1 MVKPASLLGWTRS
14 LRWRIQAWYAA
25 VLLIALSVFS
35 VLLYWEAARSL
46 WDEVDTDMLA
56 GARIVE
62 GTMRRL
68 APPVLESLAPG
79 PGFRRDQQRRDPPFP
94 PPMDRPPPRANW
106 REGNNPGV
114 PPPTREL
121 PPRRSLQERLTPQEA
136 SNQMPD
142 LKPAIE
148 WTNIERLL
156 PGRLKREPDEV
167 VLTVWGPEGELLF
180 SKGTNER
187 SLNWS
192 QVDTANLKNV
202 LVLRQMRGS
211 MRDLLIRGP
220 SDTTI
225 CFGLDVT
232 RELNRMAR
240 FSAFLVAT
248 ALGTFA
254 LAWLGGAWCLKRTLG
269 PMATI
274 EKTAS
279 TIGADQWN
287 ERLPVHAMDTELAD
301 VAAAINGMLD
311 RLQAGFERQ
320 REFTADASHELR
332 TPLAIL
338 LSSTELAL
346 SKERSAEAYRAELEK
361 CHRAAQRMN
370 GLVDSLLTLARLDP
384 EKQNIHKE
392 NVNLSQLCIEQ
403 LDYFDELALKQKITL
418 QNDID
423 PCIVMGDRGLLE
435 RLISNLLINAI
446 TYNKEGGWVKLALKH
461 ATDGCILTVTDN
473 GYGIPA
479 PDLPHIFT
487 RFYRVDKA
495 RSRMNGGS
503 GLGLAICDS
512 VVRLHHGSIAVE
524 STENE
529 GTQFKVH
536 LPSFG

>member
-1 MVKPASLLGWTRS
+1 
-14 LRWRIQAWYAA
+14 
-25 VLLIALSVFS
+25 
-35 VLLYWEAARSL
+35 
-46 WDEVDTDMLA
+46 MLA

-68 APPVLESLAPG
+68 SPPVLESFSPG

-106 REGNNPGV
+106 RDGNNPGM
-114 PPPTREL
+114 PPPTREF
-121 PPRRSLQERLTPQEA
+121 PPRRSLQERLPPQEA
-136 SNQMPD
+136 SNQIPD
-142 LKPAIE
+142 FKPEIE

-156 PGRLKREPDEV
+156 PGRLKREPEEV
-167 VLTVWGPEGELLF
+167 VLIVWGPDGETLF

-187 SLNWS
+187 SLKWS
-192 QVDTANLKNV
+192 QVDMATLKNA

-211 MRDLLIRGP
+211 TRDLLIRGP
-220 SDTTI
+220 SETTI
-225 CFGLDVT
+225 CFGLNVT
-232 RELNRMAR
+232 RELNRMSR
-240 FSAFLVAT
+240 FSAFLLAT

-274 EKTAS
+274 EQIAS
-279 TIGADQWN
+279 TIGADRLN
-287 ERLPVHAMDTELAD
+287 ERLPVDAMDTELAD
-301 VAAAINGMLD
+301 VATAINGMLD
-311 RLQAGFERQ
+311 RLQSGFERQ

-346 SKERSAEAYRAELEK
+346 SKERSAEAYRTELEK
-361 CHRAAQRMN
+361 CQRAAQRMN
-370 GLVDSLLTLARLDP
+370 GLVDSLLTLSRLDP
-384 EKQNIHKE
+384 EKQHLPME
-392 NVNLSQLCIEQ
+392 QVNLSQLSVEHV
-403 LDYFDELALKQKITL
+403 DYYRELAGKKKITFHI
-418 QNDID
+418 DID
-423 PCIVMGDRGLLE
+423 PCTVLGERGLLE

-446 TYNKEGGWVKLALKH
+446 TYNKEGGWVKLALKYD
-461 ATDGCILTVTDN
+461 TDGCILTVTDN

-512 VVRLHHGSIAVE
+512 VVRLHHGSISVE

-536 LPSFG
+536 LPCIG

>member
-1 MVKPASLLGWTRS
+1 MVNPASLFGWTRS
-14 LRWRIQAWYAA
+14 LRWRIQAWYAGI
-25 VLLIALSVFS
+25 LLIALSVFS

-62 GTMRRL
+62 GSMRRL
-68 APPVLESLAPG
+68 APPVLEGLSPG
-79 PGFRRDQQRRDPPFP
+79 PGVRRDQQRRDPPFP
-94 PPMDRPPPRANW
+94 PPMDRPPPRSNW
-106 REGNNPGV
+106 RDGNNPGM

-121 PPRRSLQERLTPQEA
+121 PPRRALQDRLPPHEA
-136 SNQMPD
+136 MDS
-142 LKPAIE
+142 AIDFKAVID
-148 WTNIERLL
+148 WTAIERLL
-156 PGRLKREPDEV
+156 PGRLKREPNDV
-167 VLTVWGPEGELLF
+167 TLIVWSSDGETLF

-192 QVDTANLKNV
+192 QVDTTNLKNV
-202 LVLRQMRGS
+202 IVQRQMRGS

-240 FSAFLVAT
+240 FSAFLVAA

-269 PMATI
+269 PMAAM
-274 EKTAS
+274 ERTAS
-279 TIGADQWN
+279 NIGADRLS
-287 ERLPVHAMDTELAD
+287 ERLQVDSMDTELAE
-301 VAAAINGMLD
+301 VATAINGMLD

-346 SKERSAEAYRAELEK
+346 SKERPADAYRTELEK

-370 GLVDSLLTLARLDP
+370 GLVDSLLTLSRLDP
-384 EKQNIHKE
+384 EKQSARKE
-392 NVNLSQLCIEQ
+392 MVDLSQLCTDQ
-403 LDYFDELALKQKITL
+403 MDYFGELARKQKISL
-418 QNDID
+418 QSDIK
-423 PCIVMGDRGLLE
+423 PCTIMGDRGLLE
-435 RLISNLLINAI
+435 RLVSNLLINAI
-446 TYNKEGGWVKLALKH
+446 TYNKEGGWVKLAL
-461 ATDGCILTVTDN
+461 TQDSDGCTMTVTDN
-473 GYGIPA
+473 GHGIPSD
-479 PDLPHIFT
+479 DLPHIFE

-495 RSRMNGGS
+495 RSRMSGGS
-503 GLGLAICDS
+503 GLGLAICES
-512 VVRLHHGSIAVE
+512 VVRLHQGSISVE
-524 STENE
+524 SKERE
-529 GTQFKVH
+529 GTQFRVQ
-536 LPSFG
+536 LPTIG